1 MVPACCSSARRGAA
15 RLCVVWPVGIPEC
28 ANGQMFACKGGIKRI
43 RPLRRARRA
52 RANRSVLSTGCKLST
67 LLFLAPL

>member
-43 RPLRRARRA
+43 RPLRRASCTREPQCIINWVQTRPYCFS
-52 RANRSVLSTGCKLST
+52 RLSS
-67 LLFLAPL
+67 